1 MCSFD
6 ERGVRKLT
14 IDSKKPFSVIFVVF
28 SGGTV
33 SAVDGAVEGGGE
45 SEDEAIVQGAIAAVG
60 ELWTTQMPVV
70 GASAARLRAPSQS
83 SLRAQRA
90 RCGVRGWLA
99 VPTVSASIRSLTLAA
114 LTPSGTAA
122 APRAAGR

>member
-45 SEDEAIVQGAIAAVG
+45 SEDEAIVEGAIAVVG
-60 ELWTTQMPVV
+60 VRTVDDAIPVV
-70 GASAARLRAPSQS
+70 GRSSAAPSS
-83 SLRAQRA
+83 LTIVVLRAQRA
-90 RCGVRGWLA
+90 RCAERGWR
-99 VPTVSASIRSLTLAA
+99 SAD
-114 LTPSGTAA
+114 
-122 APRAAGR
+122 PR

>member
-45 SEDEAIVQGAIAAVG
+45 SEDEAIV
-60 ELWTTQMPVV
+60 
-70 GASAARLRAPSQS
+70 
-83 SLRAQRA
+83 RAQLRLSVRESKQK
-90 RCGVRGWLA
+90 RCRG
-99 VPTVSASIRSLTLAA
+99 
-114 LTPSGTAA
+114 
-122 APRAAGR
+122 

>member
-33 SAVDGAVEGGGE
+33 SAVEGAVEGGGE
-45 SEDEAIVQGAIAAVG
+45 SEDEAIAQLQMSVAVRR
-60 ELWTTQMPVV
+60 VR
-70 GASAARLRAPSQS
+70 AARLEKS
-83 SLRAQRA
+83 SLHARAVLVCWTWVA
-90 RCGVRGWLA
+90 GG
-99 VPTVSASIRSLTLAA
+99 
-114 LTPSGTAA
+114 SG
-122 APRAAGR
+122 P